1 MPLVTQDNRASAS
14 YIYHGDAICQEK
26 SKLLLKEMGLPNGLL
41 TLEDIK
47 EFGYVKNTGFVWL
60 RQKKPNKTKNEKAGT
75 VSSQATKVTTYV
87 EKFKIKK
94 LTGVKAR
101 DLMMCGLQL
110 VRSVLTIRPHERSL
124 FKRVLALE
132 NLFLCRILK

>member
-1 MPLVTQDNRASAS
+1 
-14 YIYHGDAICQEK
+14 
-26 SKLLLKEMGLPNGLL
+26 MGLPNGLL
-41 TLEDIK
+41 TLEDIE

-110 VRSVLTIRPHERSL
+110 VRSVLTIRPHEISL
-124 FKRVLALE
+124 FKRVLTLE